1 MTSLPSPS
9 PSGSRPSLRLLAGM
23 ITFIAV
29 TSGAGIALLGH
40 PTGAVAEVAG
50 PDTPPAA
57 PVGAQAKVATEATE
71 APAANTSTVAA
82 AAADAGAPPAEA
94 DTHSPAANVNQESPT
109 DPAAMVAQLQA
120 RMDKTPDDAEGWQ
133 MLGRSYTVMDR
144 PADAVKAYRQ
154 LLRLR
159 PDDSQAM
166 SDLGRAI
173 GSANGR
179 KLNEEAESL
188 LNKAIQKDKTNVM
201 AHALLGKTEMDRG
214 QPAKAREHWVAALD
228 HLDPKHPFAEQL
240 RNAIQMTGQQPGSPT
255 PPAATTSTNPAP
267 SATVKP

>member
-1 MTSLPSPS
+1 
-9 PSGSRPSLRLLAGM
+9 M

-40 PTGAVAEVAG
+40 PIGAVAEVAG
-50 PDTPPAA
+50 PETPPAA
-57 PVGAQAKVATEATE
+57 PMGTQVKA
-71 APAANTSTVAA
+71 APETDTDTAAP
-82 AAADAGAPPAEA
+82 AAADAGTSAPRAEA
-94 DTHSPAANVNQESPT
+94 DTHSPSADVGQEAPT

-159 PDDSQAM
+159 PDDSQTL

-214 QPAKAREHWVAALD
+214 QPTRAREHWVAALD

-240 RNAIQMTGQQPGSPT
+240 RNAIQMTEQQPGS
-255 PPAATTSTNPAP
+255 ATMSATPAP
-267 SATVKP
+267 SSTAKP

>member
-1 MTSLPSPS
+1 MTTLPSPS

-40 PTGAVAEVAG
+40 PTGAVADVAA

-57 PVGAQAKVATEATE
+57 PVGAQATE
-71 APAANTSTVAA
+71 APEAPEANTSTVAA
-82 AAADAGAPPAEA
+82 AAAADAGAPHTET
-94 DTHSPAANVNQESPT
+94 DTHSPAASTTQESPT

-159 PDDSQAM
+159 PDDSQTM

-188 LNKAIQKDKTNVM
+188 LNKAIQKDKSNVM

-240 RNAIQMTGQQPGSPT
+240 RNAIQMTEPQSGSAT
-255 PPAATTSTNPAP
+255 APAATTSTTPAP
-267 SATVKP
+267 SATAKP

>member
-1 MTSLPSPS
+1 
-9 PSGSRPSLRLLAGM
+9 M

-50 PDTPPAA
+50 PETPPAA
-57 PVGAQAKVATEATE
+57 PVGTQAKVAAE
-71 APAANTSTVAA
+71 APEASTVTA
-82 AAADAGAPPAEA
+82 AAADAGAPHAEA
-94 DTHSPAANVNQESPT
+94 DTHSPAANANQEAPT

-159 PDDSQAM
+159 PDDSQTL

-179 KLNEEAESL
+179 KLNEEAEAL

-201 AHALLGKTEMDRG
+201 AHALLGKTEMERG

-228 HLDPKHPFAEQL
+228 NLDPKHPFAEQL
-240 RNAIQMTGQQPGSPT
+240 RNAIQMTAQQQGSGASPT
-255 PPAATTSTNPAP
+255 APAAATSTTTAP
-267 SATVKP
+267 SSTAKP

>member
-1 MTSLPSPS
+1 MTTLPSPP

-40 PTGAVAEVAG
+40 PTGAVAEVPGTEA
-50 PDTPPAA
+50 PPAA
-57 PVGAQAKVATEATE
+57 PVGTQAKAATEADTG
-71 APAANTSTVAA
+71 TVAA
-82 AAADAGAPPAEA
+82 AATADAEAPRADT
-94 DTHSPAANVNQESPT
+94 DTHSPAANATQESPT

-159 PDDSQAM
+159 PDDSQTL

-179 KLNEEAESL
+179 KLNEEAEAL

-240 RNAIQMTGQQPGSPT
+240 RNAIQMTEPQAGSATAPS
-255 PPAATTSTNPAP
+255 ATTSTTPAP
-267 SATVKP
+267 STTAKP